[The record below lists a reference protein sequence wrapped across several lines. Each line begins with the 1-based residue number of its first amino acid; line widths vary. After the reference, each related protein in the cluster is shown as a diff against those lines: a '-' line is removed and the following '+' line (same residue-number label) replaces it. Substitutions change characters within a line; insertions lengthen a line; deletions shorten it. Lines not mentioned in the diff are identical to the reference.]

1 MGKQMWS
8 TFVTS
13 KWVGLIHVKLQ
24 RKKDPEEAGY
34 GKGSRSAHMS
44 DLYNGLEIKVSFKDA
59 ATNNPELSFL
69 RKACT
74 VT

>member
-1 MGKQMWS
+1 MIRRKLKMGKQMWS

-34 GKGSRSAHMS
+34 GQGSRSAHMS
-44 DLYNGLEIKVSFKDA
+44 DLNNGLV
-59 ATNNPELSFL
+59 
-69 RKACT
+69 RKSKL
-74 VT
+74 

>member
-1 MGKQMWS
+1 MEHLCDIQMGGAY
-8 TFVTS
+8 TC
-13 KWVGLIHVKLQ
+13 KLQ
-24 RKKDPEEAGY
+24 RREDPEEAGY
-34 GKGSRSAHMS
+34 GQGSRSAHMS

-59 ATNNPELSFL
+59 ASNNPELSFL

>member
-1 MGKQMWS
+1 MEHLCDIQMGGAYTCK
-8 TFVTS
+8 
-13 KWVGLIHVKLQ
+13 IQ
-24 RKKDPEEAGY
+24 REGDPEEAGY

-44 DLYNGLEIKVSFKDA
+44 DLNNGLEMKVSFKDA

>member
-1 MGKQMWS
+1 MEHLCDIQMGGAY
-8 TFVTS
+8 TC
-13 KWVGLIHVKLQ
+13 KLQ
-24 RKKDPEEAGY
+24 RKEDPEEAGY
-34 GKGSRSAHMS
+34 GQGSRSAHMS

-69 RKACT
+69 RKACA